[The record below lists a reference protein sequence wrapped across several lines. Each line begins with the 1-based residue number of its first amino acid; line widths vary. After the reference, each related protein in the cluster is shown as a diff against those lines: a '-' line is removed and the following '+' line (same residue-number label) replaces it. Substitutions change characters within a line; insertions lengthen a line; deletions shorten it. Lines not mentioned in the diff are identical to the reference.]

1 MSPDRFALALADF
14 ELERTA
20 ESVRSSR
27 PEWVMGIG
35 KLEWEKLY
43 GGDVPLIV
51 KTVDG
56 LTEKKYRI
64 CSV

>member
-1 MSPDRFALALADF
+1 MPASMMTRPSRMSPDRFALADF

-43 GGDVPLIV
+43 G
-51 KTVDG
+51 
-56 LTEKKYRI
+56 
-64 CSV
+64 